1 METHLAEWLRDTP
14 KGQEA
19 EAILRSCVHCG
30 FCTATC
36 PTYQLLGDELDG
48 PRGRIYLIKQV
59 MEGVAPTR
67 ETQQHLDRCLTCRN
81 CESTCPSGVR
91 YGHLVDIG
99 RELVDQ
105 QVPRPRAEQLMR
117 TALREGLT
125 RRALFDPA
133 MRLGQMV
140 RPLLPASIQAKVPQR
155 RDPGARPARVHARK
169 VLMLDGCVQPAMV
182 PSIDAA
188 TARVLDALGIQA
200 VVAQRSGCCGAI
212 RHHLGDPNGAR
223 DDARRNIDAWW
234 PWIEGSGVSRTD
246 GGALAAA
253 RGQGVEAI
261 VINASG
267 CGAMLK
273 DYAHLLR
280 DDPSYADKARRV
292 VELTRD
298 LSEYLAAQR
307 QALIDLLAARSAPG
321 ANGPAPRVSF
331 HPPCTLQHG
340 QQIRGVVEDLLAA
353 CGAQLAPFAESHLCC
368 GSAGT
373 YSVMQADLST
383 QLRDRK
389 LGHVQAAQPQMI
401 LSANIGCITHLQS
414 GTTLPV
420 RHWIEWV
427 DQVLAT
433 A

>member
-105 QVPRPRAEQLMR
+105 QVQRPRAEQLMR

-133 MRLGQMV
+133 MRLGQVV

-234 PWIEGSGVSRTD
+234 PWIEGSVVSRTD

-253 RGQGVEAI
+253 RGRGVEAI

-307 QALIDLLAARSAPG
+307 QALLDLLAARSAPG
-321 ANGPAPRVSF
+321 TNGPAPRVSF

>member
-1 METHLAEWLRDTP
+1 
-14 KGQEA
+14 
-19 EAILRSCVHCG
+19 
-30 FCTATC
+30 
-36 PTYQLLGDELDG
+36 LLGDELDG

-105 QVPRPRAEQLMR
+105 QVERPRAEQLMR

-133 MRLGQMV
+133 MRVGQMV

-234 PWIEGSGVSRTD
+234 PWIEGSVVSRTD

-280 DDPSYADKARRV
+280 DDPAYADKARRV
-292 VELTRD
+292 VDLTRD
-298 LSEYLAAQR
+298 LSEYLVAQR
-307 QALIDLLAARSAPG
+307 QALLDLLAARSAPG
-321 ANGPAPRVSF
+321 ANGPAQRVSF

-389 LGHVQAAQPQMI
+389 LSHVQAAQPQMI